1 MKIEPMKNRRGAGP
15 DIEGAGAGSPRK
27 GVFGRSV
34 QAFAR
39 MLPILIGTLLLSSLL
54 VAWLPRT
61 PVLGW
66 FGRSEWLDVLLGASF
81 GSIAM
86 GHPVAGYLL
95 GGELLAGGI
104 GLMAVSAL
112 VVAWVTVGVVHLPAE
127 ALALG
132 RAFALRRNLLCFA
145 SAIAVAWLTV
155 ASLRLVGLA

>member
-27 GVFGRSV
+27 GAFGRSV

-95 GGELLAGGI
+95 AGGI

-132 RAFALRRNLLCFA
+132 SAFALRRNLLCFA

>member
-1 MKIEPMKNRRGAGP
+1 MRRGPRKNGG
-15 DIEGAGAGSPRK
+15 DTGAGMEDAGTVSPSK
-27 GVFGRSV
+27 GPFGRSV

-39 MLPILIGTLLLSSLL
+39 MLPILLGTLLLSSLL
-54 VAWLPRT
+54 VAWLPHT
-61 PVLGW
+61 PVRGW

-132 RAFALRRNLLCFA
+132 RAFALRRNLLCFV

-155 ASLRLVGLA
+155 ASLRLAGLA